1 MANKPIL
8 FFSPNNEDSIDIW
21 KILKLKSILNT
32 LIKINVDDPEKQI
45 PSYINVLPCIF
56 VRGQPIIKGKESIIK
71 YFNLESDQN
80 DTSMSPINNNNDN
93 NNKSKTLPDLKE
105 TPFKNQNESMF
116 LNSNEMGSNWSDNYS
131 FINENNVQKHSFSFI
146 QENNKTSDINNNK
159 KKDNK
164 KNLLDQRMEQ
174 MMSERNKISSI
185 NRV

>member
-80 DTSMSPINNNNDN
+80 DISTSPIN
-93 NNKSKTLPDLKE
+93 NNKSKTLPALKE

-131 FINENNVQKHSFSFI
+131 FINENNIQKHSFSFI
-146 QENNKTSDINNNK
+146 QESNKTSNTNDNR

-164 KNLLDQRMEQ
+164 KTLLDQRMEQ